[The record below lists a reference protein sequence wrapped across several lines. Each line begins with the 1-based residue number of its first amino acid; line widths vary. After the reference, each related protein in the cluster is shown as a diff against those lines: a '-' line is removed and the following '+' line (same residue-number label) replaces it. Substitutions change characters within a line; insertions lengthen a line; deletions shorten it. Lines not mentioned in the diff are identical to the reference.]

1 MSIDKNSRAA
11 RQMNGQSP
19 RRPERR
25 PASRRPISS
34 PGRRLPSSETSRV
47 SSTSGRRRAAS
58 GGDRR
63 GTGKRTGRKY
73 KKGRR
78 LAPWKIAVL
87 AGLLLIVTSVSGA
100 VYYVNHLL
108 GKTMDLGVDMEEKTN
123 PNLDIET
130 KRVQKGFWKI
140 AVFGVDS
147 TDGNLG
153 KGANSDVIIICSI
166 NWETGE
172 IKMSSVYR
180 DTFLKVGEKNPYRK
194 VNEAYARGGPDQAIN
209 ALNENLDIEVDD
221 FVSVN
226 WKAIADGIN
235 ILGGVDI
242 EVTPEEFTQING
254 YITSVVENTGIPSFH
269 LKAPGF
275 QHVDGVQ
282 AVAYCRLRKM
292 DTDFRRTER
301 QRAVISQCLAK
312 AKSADLKVLRT
323 AILACFPQVSTSVD
337 MQDLIDLALIVKDF
351 HIGDTA
357 GFPFDLKIQDVGKL
371 DCVVPVTLSSNVVK
385 LHQFLFGTENYKPSD
400 HVEEISKDIAYL
412 SAKQPDSGEK
422 LNEEDIERMNSST
435 GSSEKTTKSR
445 EEDEEDETEETRERT
460 SESSDE
466 SDENEEHEG
475 STSEGESEGRED
487 PDNNPDES
495 ASEGESE
502 SNGSESRTHTDE
514 SSGDERNPSSVTRDD
529 GHGNTNPT
537 GSTRPTAPA
546 QESTTSEENLHLG
559 PGGTSPTA
567 PGTNVPTAPS
577 ANPSAGPG
585 GNTSA
590 GPGGSPGP
598 GANTSQPSAPGGDSS
613 AGPGAA
619 GNGRSGTVYT
629 TRPIATEPN
638 QENEGGPGYEH

>member
-11 RQMNGQSP
+11 RQMNGQP
-19 RRPERR
+19 ARRP
-25 PASRRPISS
+25 SRRSAGSRPSHS
-34 PGRRLPSSETSRV
+34 PGRRLPSSGAYRV
-47 SSTSGRRRAAS
+47 SSMSDRRSSSAGGGRKRS
-58 GGDRR
+58 TGR
-63 GTGKRTGRKY
+63 GTGRRY

-153 KGANSDVIIICSI
+153 KGANSDVIIICSL

-172 IKMSSVYR
+172 IKMASVYR
-180 DTFLKVGEKNPYRK
+180 DTYLKVGEKNPYRK
-194 VNEAYARGGPDQAIN
+194 INEAYARGGPDQAIE

-254 YITSVVENTGIPSFH
+254 YITSVVENTGIPSYH
-269 LKAPGF
+269 LKAPGY

-301 QRAVISQCLAK
+301 QRAVISQCLARAK
-312 AKSADLKVLRT
+312 AADLKVLRT
-323 AILACFPQVSTSVD
+323 VILACFPQVSTSVD
-337 MQDLIDLALIVKDF
+337 MQDLIDLAFVVKDF
-351 HIGDTA
+351 HIGDTS

-385 LHQFLFGTENYKPSD
+385 LHQFLFGTENYNPSD
-400 HVEEISKDIAYL
+400 HVQRISEDIAYN
-412 SAKQPDSGEK
+412 SAKQPDSGEN
-422 LNEEDIERMNSST
+422 LRQEDIERMNSN
-435 GSSEKTTKSR
+435 SSDKTTKSR
-445 EEDEEDETEETRERT
+445 EEDEETEETREKT
-460 SESSDE
+460 SKASEE
-466 SDENEEHEG
+466 TEETNEGE
-475 STSEGESEGRED
+475 SEGESEGRED
-487 PDNNPDES
+487 PENRPDES
-495 ASEGESE
+495 SAEGETE
-502 SNGSESRTHTDE
+502 SDADESRTNGEE
-514 SSGDERNPSSVTRDD
+514 SSPAERNPSAATREE
-529 GHGNTNPT
+529 GSSSANPSRAT
-537 GSTRPTAPA
+537 TA
-546 QESTTSEENLHLG
+546 QEEESPQENIHLG
-559 PGGTSPTA
+559 PGGANPTSSGGTAPTA
-567 PGTNVPTAPS
+567 PT
-577 ANPSAGPG
+577 ANPSLGPG
-585 GNTSA
+585 GNTSV
-590 GPGGSPGP
+590 GPGGSSSGP
-598 GANTSQPSAPGGDSS
+598 GGTAVQPSAPGEDTH
-613 AGPGAA
+613 AGPGASQS
-619 GNGRSGTVYT
+619 GRSGTVYT

-638 QENEGGPGYEH
+638 RENEGGPGYEY